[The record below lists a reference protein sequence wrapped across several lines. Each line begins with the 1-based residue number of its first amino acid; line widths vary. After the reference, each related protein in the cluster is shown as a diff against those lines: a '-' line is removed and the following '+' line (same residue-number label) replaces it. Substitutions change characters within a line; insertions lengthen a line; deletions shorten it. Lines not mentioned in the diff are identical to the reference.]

1 MPGLWS
7 AEASSPR
14 VRGVRQ
20 LPRSQ
25 DLRRQRRRRDR
36 IGGVADP
43 RPVALDAFGG
53 DNAPDAILDGA
64 ALALSQGVPV
74 LLVGDTERLRGRV
87 PKGAEVVHAP
97 EIVAMD
103 EPATSPL
110 RKKPNSSIRRIFEL
124 LRDGKVQA
132 AVTCGHSGA
141 ALAAAQHVLGML
153 PGVDRAPLCTV
164 VPRRDGGQLV
174 LLDLGANVDC
184 KPQHLAQFAV
194 LGDAYARA
202 VLKLEQPRVGL
213 LANGEER
220 GKGNTQV
227 RAAYGEIEALDLA
240 FVGNIE
246 PLGALR
252 GECDVLVCDGF
263 VGNVMLK
270 TVEGTIEVAGHVLR
284 EELRR
289 RPDALMGRWLLAGA
303 FRRFRQRTTY
313 DSVGGAILLGVDGV
327 AVVGHGRAD
336 ARAVASALRYARSC
350 AGAGLVAAVRK
361 DSTRLLTRA

>member
-1 MPGLWS
+1 
-7 AEASSPR
+7 
-14 VRGVRQ
+14 
-20 LPRSQ
+20 
-25 DLRRQRRRRDR
+25 
-36 IGGVADP
+36 VADP

-53 DNAPDAILDGA
+53 DKAPDAILQGA
-64 ALALSQGVPV
+64 ALAVGQGVPV
-74 LLVGDTERLRGRV
+74 VLVGDAERLRGRV
-87 PKGAEVVHAP
+87 PRGVEVVHAP
-97 EIVAMD
+97 EVVGMD
-103 EPATSPL
+103 ESAATPL
-110 RKKPNSSIRRIFEL
+110 RKKPKASIRRIFEL
-124 LRDGKVQA
+124 VQEGSAQA

-141 ALAAAQHVLGML
+141 AMAAALHVLGPL
-153 PGVDRAPLCTV
+153 PGVDRPPLCTV

-184 KPQHLAQFAV
+184 KPEHLAQFAV
-194 LGDAYARA
+194 LGEAYARA
-202 VLKLEQPRVGL
+202 VLKLDRPRVGL

-227 RAAYGEIEALDLA
+227 RAAFGKLESLPLA
-240 FVGNIE
+240 FVGNVE

-270 TVEGTIEVAGHVLR
+270 TVEGTVEVVSHVLR

-289 RPDALMGRWLLAGA
+289 NPGALFGRWLLAGG

-313 DSVGGAILLGVDGV
+313 DSVGGAVLLGVDGV

-350 AGAGLVAAVRK
+350 ASAGLVASVRN
-361 DSTRLLTRA
+361 DARLAFGTGAAGEPASSTRA

>member
-1 MPGLWS
+1 MP
-7 AEASSPR
+7 
-14 VRGVRQ
+14 
-20 LPRSQ
+20 
-25 DLRRQRRRRDR
+25 DL
-36 IGGVADP
+36 

-53 DNAPDAILDGA
+53 DNAPDIVIEGA
-64 ALALSQGVPV
+64 TIAFRQGVPV
-74 LLVGDTERLRGRV
+74 VLVGDAEKLRGKV
-87 PKGAEVVHAP
+87 PSGIDVVHAP
-97 EIVAMD
+97 EVVGMD
-103 EPATSPL
+103 EPASTPL
-110 RKKPNSSIRRIFEL
+110 RKKPDASIRRIFEMV
-124 LRDGKVQA
+124 RDGSVVA

-141 ALAAAQHVLGML
+141 AMACALHILGRV
-153 PGVDRAPLCTV
+153 PGVDRPPLATV

-202 VLKLEQPRVGL
+202 VLGIEKPKVGL

-227 RAAYGEIEALDLA
+227 RAAFPELEALDID
-240 FVGNIE
+240 FIGNVE

-270 TVEGTIEVAGHVLR
+270 TVEATVEVLGRVLR
-284 EELRR
+284 EEIRR
-289 RPDALMGRWLLAGA
+289 RPGAQFGRWLLQGA

-313 DSVGGAILLGVDGV
+313 DSIGGALLLGVDGI

-336 ARAVASALRYARSC
+336 ARAVASAVRYAHSC
-350 AGAGLVAAVRK
+350 SEAGLLAAIK
-361 DSTRLLTRA
+361 HHAGSRLVNGN

>member
-1 MPGLWS
+1 M
-7 AEASSPR
+7 
-14 VRGVRQ
+14 
-20 LPRSQ
+20 
-25 DLRRQRRRRDR
+25 
-36 IGGVADP
+36 ADP
-43 RPVALDAFGG
+43 RAVALDAFGG
-53 DNAPDAILDGA
+53 DNAPDAIIEGA
-64 ALALSQGVPV
+64 VIASRQGIPV
-74 LLVGDTERLRGRV
+74 VLVGDANRLKGKVPRGID
-87 PKGAEVVHAP
+87 VVHAP
-97 EIVAMD
+97 EVVSMD
-103 EPATSPL
+103 DPAHAPL
-110 RKKPNSSIRRIFEL
+110 RRKPLSSIRRIFEL
-124 LRDGKVQA
+124 VRDGQAIA
-132 AVTCGHSGA
+132 AVSCGNSGA
-141 ALAAAQHVLGML
+141 AMASALHVLGPV
-153 PGVDRAPLCTV
+153 PGVDRPPLCTV

-184 KPQHLAQFAV
+184 KPLHLAQFAV

-202 VLKLEQPRVGL
+202 VLGLERPRVGL

-227 RAAYGEIEALDLA
+227 RAAWPELEALDLQ
-240 FVGNIE
+240 FVGNVE

-270 TVEGTIEVAGHVLR
+270 TVEGTIEVAGRVLR

-289 RPDALMGRWLLAGA
+289 RPGALLGRWLLAGG

-350 AGAGLVAAVRK
+350 AGSGLVAAVRTDAAK
-361 DSTRLLTRA
+361 RLVRPPPA